1 MGEVMTE
8 AEKNL
13 PKLNVRIKAE
23 IPGTLFSI
31 DLPEP
36 IPIEMKGIT
45 RADKTIKIEFKAIAG
60 VGYLILEGSNAELK
74 KLADIIKVY
83 TKGKMIR

>member
-1 MGEVMTE
+1 MTE